1 MRKLSFPIFDDI
13 AGIDALVDNH
23 RLGSYPGLQTF
34 RQALKTGYVQY
45 ESVSGNAHAVVHVPI
60 PDPLDKWLR
69 KHYKDLP
76 TSHHPIEDIREDNL
90 ALPCSMCG
98 SSHAHTLDHVLPKED
113 HPAFAV
119 FSKNLVPACDC
130 NLKRGQNYKGHAVGA
145 RILHPY
151 YDACLDE
158 RLYAAKFSGMDAT
171 VIVDLEI
178 LVAPTHPDR
187 PAIEYHLVN
196 VIKRT
201 GVLNWLGRQW
211 VKFVRAPRKIVGSL
225 NFIPANQAE
234 LTAAICEHRDARDYA
249 QDSLNNWE
257 SMFAQGLLDPAVIA
271 WLFPR
276 LSAAG
281 RSVDD
286 PVIAVTT

>member
-1 MRKLSFPIFDDI
+1 MRKLPFSIFDDI
-13 AGIDALVDNH
+13 AGVDALVDNH
-23 RLGSYPGLQTF
+23 RLGSYPGLQAF
-34 RQALKTGYVQY
+34 RQALKAGYVQY
-45 ESVSGNAHAVVHVPI
+45 DSVSGNAQAVVHVPI

-76 TSHHPIEDIREDNL
+76 TSHRPIDDIREDNL

-98 SSHAHTLDHVLPKED
+98 SLHAHTLDHVLPKED

-130 NLKRGQNYKGHAVGA
+130 NLKRGQNYKGNAVGA

-151 YDACLDE
+151 YDACMDE

-178 LVAPTHPDR
+178 LVALPHPDR
-187 PAIEYHLVN
+187 SAIEYHLDN
-196 VIKRT
+196 VVKRT
-201 GVLNWLGRQW
+201 GVLNWLGKQW

-225 NFIPANQAE
+225 NFIPTNQAE
-234 LTAAICEHRDARDYA
+234 LIAAICEHRDARDYA

-281 RSVDD
+281 RNVDD
-286 PVIAVTT
+286 PVIAVAT